1 MYFFHFFSFLYLAFF
16 FLDKVCLI
24 FFSSIYHLLH
34 MEICVPGAGIY
45 GYQLETQDGQP
56 VEYSVQSGL
65 IADRAGQDC
74 FSLRRVTHRQSS
86 QLVCPVTVNLTFD
99 VNFNLLHVC
108 YPDAMLSGS
117 GHGVIKQKVE

>member
-1 MYFFHFFSFLYLAFF
+1 MPLDSRTRAILRNAELGFFGVMVLTCRHTPRLCGQAFKAGDLVFF
-16 FLDKVCLI
+16 FLDEVCLI

-56 VEYSVQSGL
+56 VEHSVQSGL

-86 QLVCPVTVNLTFD
+86 
-99 VNFNLLHVC
+99 
-108 YPDAMLSGS
+108 
-117 GHGVIKQKVE
+117 